1 MLFDFKDF
9 QPWDPELYITGA
21 LGFVRLSHTPLLVL
35 RVHHSFSQIT
45 HQRVTSDDCG
55 FFSACPSCFSRTR
68 ELSHRLLVVAAP
80 LTGAA
85 LAWPVA
91 ASAPSRHASV

>member
-45 HQRVTSDDCG
+45 HQRVTSDDFVG
-55 FFSACPSCFSRTR
+55 FSQ
-68 ELSHRLLVVAAP
+68 H
-80 LTGAA
+80 A
-85 LAWPVA
+85 LAVLAEPESSHT
-91 ASAPSRHASV
+91 ASWW